1 MNKLKIAL
9 LCGQARYYEK
19 INVYNPDIYTW
30 KHKNNIA
37 YFSSWNNLGQLTI
50 SNDDIYKYIDF
61 IQTSDEVGYEKPNKL
76 NPENG
81 LSYNIHFIVD

>member
-1 MNKLKIAL
+1 MFYYTRLNMLYMNKLKIKL

-61 IQTSDEVGYEKPNKL
+61 FNIFIFLSLSCFDQETF
-76 NPENG
+76 G
-81 LSYNIHFIVD
+81 L